1 MGRRAASWTSCPA
14 AWRLEIIGRVPST
27 ITERTRQ
34 RRKAEAKWELR
45 TIFEGHFRGARRPPR
60 PVTRSPARSSGALRV
75 VALDSM
81 GGLRPR
87 VDRVAV
93 LRELPVLPGG
103 QLVG

>member
-1 MGRRAASWTSCPA
+1 M
-14 AWRLEIIGRVPST
+14 EIIGRVPST

-34 RRKAEAKWELR
+34 RRKAEAKWKLR
-45 TIFEGHFRGARRPPR
+45 TIFEGPPR

-75 VALDSM
+75 VALGSM
-81 GGLRPR
+81 GELRPR

-93 LRELPVLPGG
+93 LRELPVLPSG